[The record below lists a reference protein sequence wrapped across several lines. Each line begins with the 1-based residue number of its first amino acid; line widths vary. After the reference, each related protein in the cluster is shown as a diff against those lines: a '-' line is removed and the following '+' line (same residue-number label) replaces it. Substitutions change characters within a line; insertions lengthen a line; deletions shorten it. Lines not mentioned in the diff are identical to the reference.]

1 MGLFGNSISDNILSE
16 VQTINRCVTHI
27 EQLFNKYRGV
37 VPANASKI
45 ENERQCIIASQTK
58 INVYLERL
66 NGYAIQNLS
75 VPWKDDK
82 YFSIMDWMF
91 MLLQVLS
98 QVENV
103 MNDYYK

>member
-16 VQTINRCVTHI
+16 VQTINRCVTQI

-75 VPWKDDK
+75 VPWKDGK

>member
-45 ENERQCIIASQTK
+45 ENERK
-58 INVYLERL
+58 
-66 NGYAIQNLS
+66 
-75 VPWKDDK
+75 
-82 YFSIMDWMF
+82 
-91 MLLQVLS
+91 
-98 QVENV
+98 
-103 MNDYYK
+103 

>member
-45 ENERQCIIASQTK
+45 ENMFDFACVSFYIVVYYVYERKFNTFENLCI
-58 INVYLERL
+58 
-66 NGYAIQNLS
+66 
-75 VPWKDDK
+75 
-82 YFSIMDWMF
+82 
-91 MLLQVLS
+91 
-98 QVENV
+98 
-103 MNDYYK
+103 